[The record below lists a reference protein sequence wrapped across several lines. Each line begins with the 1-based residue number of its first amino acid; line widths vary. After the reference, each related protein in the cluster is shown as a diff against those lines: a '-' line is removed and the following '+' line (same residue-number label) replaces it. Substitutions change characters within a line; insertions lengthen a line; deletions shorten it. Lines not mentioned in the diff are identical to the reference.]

1 MKTVLIFSLT
11 LVVASALPAVKEE
24 NGTKAET
31 SAFGV
36 LDKIPGLG
44 TLLEKLEPIVRE
56 TKTIQ
61 GYIVEMVS
69 KLKLMKLSIY
79 PAPTQI
85 TTPTMEAT
93 TILSTTR
100 PMTKGEVAL
109 LVGDYCR
116 LGKIEAVKQSIK
128 EFGKEAVFNAR
139 DVDTEFSE
147 YCLEKASI
155 NHRWDLVEYLADEGI
170 DVNQCSDRGLTP
182 IFDAPTNLAAKLIA
196 LGADVNAQTNSST
209 VLTASTCNFRTLN
222 PEKAEL
228 LLAAGALVDMKDSLG
243 TPLGCTLSKYW
254 QKYYL
259 FKRMKGLQTITTLI
273 KYGAN
278 ITEAAN
284 YDDYSKWSLER
295 QDVQDAIAEG
305 HRLAGEMSTTW
316 TTWTTGTTES
326 WTTSGF

>member
-170 DVNQCSDRGLTP
+170 DVNQCSDSGLTP
-182 IFDAPTNLAAKLIA
+182 IFDAPTNLTAKLIS
-196 LGADVNAQTNSST
+196 LGADVNAQSIDSTKT
-209 VLTASTCNFRTLN
+209 VLTASTCNIDTLN
-222 PEKAEL
+222 PEKVEL
-228 LLAAGALVDMKDSLG
+228 LLAAGALVDMKDSQG
-243 TPLGCTLSKYW
+243 TPLGCTLSNCSAWYCFDQALKI
-254 QKYYL
+254 
-259 FKRMKGLQTITTLI
+259 ITTLI

-278 ITEAAN
+278 IKEAAN
-284 YDDYSKWSLER
+284 YDEYAKWSLER

>member
-1 MKTVLIFSLT
+1 MHIKVTLDSGRFYSRRFFLGQSTKQSFNQPREMKTVLIFSLT

-44 TLLEKLEPIVRE
+44 TLLKKLEPIVRE

-100 PMTKGEVAL
+100 PMTKREVVL
-109 LVGDYCR
+109 LVDFYCK
-116 LGKIEAVKQSIK
+116 LGKIEAVKQFIK
-128 EFGKEAVFNAR
+128 DFGKEAVFNAR

-155 NHRWDLVEYLADEGI
+155 NRRWDLVEYLADEGI
-170 DVNQCSDRGLTP
+170 DVNQCSDSGLTP
-182 IFDAPTNLAAKLIA
+182 IFDAPTNLTAKLIS
-196 LGADVNAQTNSST
+196 LGADVNAQSIDSKT
-209 VLTASTCNFRTLN
+209 VLTASTCYNGTLY

-228 LLAAGALVDMKDSLG
+228 LLA
-243 TPLGCTLSKYW
+243 
-254 QKYYL
+254 
-259 FKRMKGLQTITTLI
+259 
-273 KYGAN
+273 
-278 ITEAAN
+278 
-284 YDDYSKWSLER
+284 
-295 QDVQDAIAEG
+295 
-305 HRLAGEMSTTW
+305 
-316 TTWTTGTTES
+316 
-326 WTTSGF
+326 